1 MRYLLIFMLLVA
13 IFVLGSRS
21 CDNDGWSFNL
31 GNGVQGKG
39 AAKTETRT
47 ARDFHAVEAKI
58 PGNIEVRVADNYAV
72 EVQAQENLLPLL
84 VTEVIN
90 GSLHIYFKE
99 NVSNADDLLVRISGP
114 SFDELSVSGS
124 GEMDVLSP
132 LSGNELLLAIG
143 GSGSIRLP
151 EANMQILNC
160 SIAGSGDV
168 EVGGKSKEA
177 FYEISGSGDI
187 MAKKLIA
194 ETGKANI
201 AGSGS
206 ITCNM
211 TEWLKA
217 NIAGSGDIYYA
228 GAGSVETSVAGSGTV
243 KKVE

>member
-1 MRYLLIFMLLVA
+1 MRYLLIFMFLVA

-21 CDNDGWSFNL
+21 CGSDGWSFNF
-31 GNGVQGKG
+31 GNGVRGEG
-39 AAKTETRT
+39 SAKTESRT
-47 ARDFHAVEAKI
+47 ARDFHVVEAKI
-58 PGNIEVRVADNYAV
+58 PGKIEVRVADEYAV

-84 VTEVIN
+84 VTEVTN
-90 GSLHIYFKE
+90 GALHIYFKE

-114 SFDELSVSGS
+114 SFDGLSVSGS
-124 GEMDVLSP
+124 GEMDVLTP
-132 LSGNELLLAIG
+132 LSGNELYLSIG

-151 EANMQILNC
+151 EADMQILNC
-160 SIAGSGDV
+160 NIAGSGDV

-177 FYEISGSGDI
+177 YYEISGSGDI
-187 MAKKLIA
+187 MAKKLVA
-194 ETGKANI
+194 GTGKANI

-217 NIAGSGDIYYA
+217 NIAGSGDILYA